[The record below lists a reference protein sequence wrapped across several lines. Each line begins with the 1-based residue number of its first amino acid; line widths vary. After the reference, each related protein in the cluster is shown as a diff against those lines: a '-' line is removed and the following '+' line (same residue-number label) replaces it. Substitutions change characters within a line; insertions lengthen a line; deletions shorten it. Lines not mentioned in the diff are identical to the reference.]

1 MMILAIWGLQNMGIK
16 LIMQIYINITNN
28 ILIDIILSVRFPTK
42 SKYVEEYILNLLERV
57 RIFNN
62 SVLL

>member
-1 MMILAIWGLQNMGIK
+1 MGIK

-42 SKYVEEYILNLLERV
+42 SKYVKEYILNLLERV

-62 SVLL
+62 SVLP

>member
-42 SKYVEEYILNLLERV
+42 SKYVKEYILNLLERV

-62 SVLL
+62 SVLP